1 MENLKLL
8 PDFDAYF
15 VRMDPQDDGGYA
27 NIRKVGSRKG
37 VKLLSPDEQVTLRE
51 LLLADGQLG
60 KKVGK
65 NGINGEGYVVLN
77 TFPRINELDRFFVSV
92 ASEEIDNDT
101 FYSMNEKKKAEFR
114 AAKAAAA
121 KAEGGSRRRR
131 SSFRK
136 SSKRALRNKSRK
148 SRMY

>member
-1 MENLKLL
+1 
-8 PDFDAYF
+8 
-15 VRMDPQDDGGYA
+15 MDPQDDGAYA
-27 NIRKVGSRKG
+27 YISKVGRRKG
-37 VKLLSPDEQVTLRE
+37 IKLLSSDEQVTLRE

-60 KKVGK
+60 KKVGR
-65 NGINGEGYVVLN
+65 NGVDGEGYVVLN

-101 FYSMNEKKKAEFR
+101 LYSMNVKKKAAF
-114 AAKAAAA
+114 AAAA

-136 SSKRALRNKSRK
+136 SSKRALRKKSRK

>member
-1 MENLKLL
+1 
-8 PDFDAYF
+8 
-15 VRMDPQDDGGYA
+15 MDPQDDGSYA
-27 NIRKVGSRKG
+27 VIWKVGRRKG
-37 VKLLSPDEQVTLRE
+37 HKLLSPDEQVTLRE

-77 TFPRINELDRFFVSV
+77 TFPRINELDRFFASL

-114 AAKAAAA
+114 AAAAS

-136 SSKRALRNKSRK
+136 SSKRALRKK
-148 SRMY
+148 SRMSRQR